1 MPQKDKG
8 FTESF
13 KETVTSI
20 KKTAQ
25 DEGLMNRKPDIAVLV
40 LLLAGI
46 IVSFFNIQWGA
57 ILVGVVVGITF
68 SQQIVDFF
76 KGLSGYIKRGGL
88 KETLVIIGLLIFLII
103 ALPAGVIAAL
113 VTLLIRA
120 MLPESN
126 PLQ

>member
-25 DEGLMNRKPDIAVLV
+25 DEGLIDRKPDLV
-40 LLLAGI
+40 ALLLLLAGI
-46 IVSFFNIQWGA
+46 IVSFFNVQWGA
-57 ILVGVVVGITF
+57 ILVGVVVGLTF
-68 SQQIVDFF
+68 SQQIIDFF
-76 KGLSGYIKRGGL
+76 KGISGFIKRGGL
-88 KETLVIIGLLIFLII
+88 KETLIFAGILIFLII

>member
-1 MPQKDKG
+1 MPQTDKG

-13 KETVTSI
+13 KETVTTL
-20 KKTAQ
+20 KKKVQ
-25 DEGLMNRKPDIAVLV
+25 EERLMDKKPDLV
-40 LLLAGI
+40 ALILLLLGI
-46 IVSFFNIQWGA
+46 IVAFVNVQWGA

-68 SQQIVDFF
+68 SQQIIDFF
-76 KGLSGYIKRGGL
+76 KGISGFIKRGGL
-88 KETLVIIGLLIFLII
+88 KETLIFAGILIFLII